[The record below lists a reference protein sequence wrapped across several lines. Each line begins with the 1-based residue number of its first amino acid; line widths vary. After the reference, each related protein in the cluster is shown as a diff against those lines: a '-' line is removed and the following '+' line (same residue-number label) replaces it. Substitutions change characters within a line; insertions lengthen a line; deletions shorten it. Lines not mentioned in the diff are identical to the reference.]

1 MRVRASGLAMLAP
14 GVLGVNRGITGFWGG
29 GFHHPPPAHGRSAV
43 AFWRRP
49 DLQCQVETWGDRG
62 NRGVRS
68 SMGTSRRRRTSS
80 AKSSRE
86 ARRTARGVQP
96 KGAPAGE
103 RREVHQA
110 LAGQS
115 DATTAALSAPR
126 SDFPVVAVG
135 ASAGG
140 LEAFKRFMGAM
151 PADGGVPFPLISHPD
166 PNHSNPLVELP
177 PKK

>member
-1 MRVRASGLAMLAP
+1 
-14 GVLGVNRGITGFWGG
+14 
-29 GFHHPPPAHGRSAV
+29 
-43 AFWRRP
+43 
-49 DLQCQVETWGDRG
+49 
-62 NRGVRS
+62 
-68 SMGTSRRRRTSS
+68 MGTSRRRRTSS

-96 KGAPAGE
+96 KGARTGK

-110 LAGQS
+110 VAGPG

-126 SDFPVVAVG
+126 PDFPVVAIG

-151 PADGGVPFPLISHPD
+151 PADGGSAFALIPTLD
-166 PNHSNPLVELP
+166 PNHASLTIALTANPTPLP
-177 PKK
+177 M